1 LVYNYNMRR
10 VIVLLLVFLSVVVLV
25 VRFGSFFVSK
35 YLVGQTRSGVR
46 IDASSVADVTID
58 NVSAG
63 KTPVE
68 KEDLTAGD
76 HLVKLQSTDGSW
88 QGYVK
93 LNSGTLTVVNRDLA
107 QTAASSSGEIITLEK
122 GSGATVVST
131 PDGSDVEVDGKS
143 VGKTPL
149 SIPGLSPGEH
159 NFSVSHPNY
168 LKRSIKA
175 TATDGYNLTLSV
187 DLALS
192 EADLTQIETTPI
204 QSTTEV
210 VVQQTPTGFLNIR
223 SQASE
228 TAQIV
233 GKAKPGDTLTLLE
246 ELPSWDRI
254 RTSDGTEGYVFSS
267 YVQKKSQ

>member
-1 LVYNYNMRR
+1 MRR

-267 YVQKKSQ
+267 YVQKKGQ